1 MSFQSMAEAGTGF
14 FHPWS
19 QDTYLQTQ
27 GMDDSSGIC
36 FAVAAMWI
44 EQRYLAAI
52 SGTSARD
59 AFKALFAST
68 SGKSIAMRLQDRHSE
83 AIQSHLGAEPKF
95 LVAAKMSPAFEYL
108 SGSGLGQKG
117 ATVTDDL
124 RVLTDFV
131 EAMPGFYFIGAHGSG
146 GGHAFAVHHRS
157 MPARAITLFDPNY
170 GEVTWNSE
178 LYYKKEFCA
187 FFSMVRN
194 LVYKGSL
201 SGLMVVF
208 RVGS

>member
-1 MSFQSMAEAGTGF
+1 MSFRSMAEAGTGF

-19 QDTYLQTQ
+19 QDTYLNTR
-27 GMDDSSGIC
+27 GMGDSSGIC
-36 FAVAAMWI
+36 YAVAAMWI
-44 EQRYLAAI
+44 EQRYLAAR
-52 SGTSARD
+52 SGESARD

-68 SGKSIAMRLQDRHSE
+68 SGERIATGLQDQHNE
-83 AIQSHLGAEPKF
+83 AIQDHLGAEAKI
-95 LVAAKMSPAFEYL
+95 LVAAKMSPAFRYL
-108 SGSGLGQKG
+108 GGSGLGQKG
-117 ATVTDDL
+117 ATVTEDL
-124 RVLTDFV
+124 RVLTDFI
-131 EAMPGFYFIGAHGSG
+131 EAMPGFYFIGAHGTG

-157 MPARAITLFDPNY
+157 VPTRAITLFDPNH

-194 LVYKGSL
+194 FVYKGTL

>member
-19 QDTYLQTQ
+19 QDTYLETQ
-27 GMDDSSGIC
+27 GMGDSSGIC
-36 FAVAAMWI
+36 YAVAAMWI

-52 SGTSARD
+52 SGKSARD

-68 SGKSIAMRLQDRHSE
+68 SGKSIAMRLQDQHSE
-83 AIQSHLGAEPKF
+83 AIQNHLSAEPKF
-95 LVAAKMSPAFEYL
+95 LVAAKMTPAFEYL
-108 SGSGLGQKG
+108 GGSGLGQKG
-117 ATVTDDL
+117 ATVTNDL

-131 EAMPGFYFIGAHGSG
+131 EAMPGFYFIGAHGPG

-178 LYYKKEFCA
+178 LYYKREFCA

-194 LVYKGSL
+194 FVYKGSL

-208 RVGS
+208 RVSS